1 VKDPLGDA
9 STPYDDLPEVN
20 SYGEIPE
27 FKNEGEEAEFWGTHA
42 LGPGLLKTMR
52 RGSVA
57 DALREIGFK
66 GPLPPEP
73 KPRKST
79 TERR

>member
-1 VKDPLGDA
+1 MNDEP
-9 STPYDDLPEVN
+9 TPYNDLPQVTSN
-20 SYGEIPE
+20 DEIPK
-27 FKNEGEEAEFWGTHA
+27 FKNEDEEAEFWSTHA

-66 GPLPPEP
+66 GPLPEAP
-73 KPRKST
+73 KKHRIG
-79 TERR
+79 EGRE